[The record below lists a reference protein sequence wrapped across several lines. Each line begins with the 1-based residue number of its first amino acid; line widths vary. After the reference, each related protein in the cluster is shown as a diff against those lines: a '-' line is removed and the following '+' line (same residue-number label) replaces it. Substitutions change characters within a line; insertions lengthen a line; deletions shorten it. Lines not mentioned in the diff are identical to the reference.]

1 MTTPTITILSSYF
14 EVLQHKLIRHN
25 LDHTTFDVKCQA
37 GAKHNV
43 TRYNSA
49 WDHLAYPGTCK
60 YQLLLEIGGMYHAV
74 FVAYDDIAI
83 PVVLRHVLQISQS
96 MALVTRHMVGTSD
109 VDVIPEDIQLA
120 IGDVYMVGYK
130 PIAVNPD
137 TMELVLQDAHDHAV
151 RIITDMD
158 IYDEQLNK
166 YV

>member
-1 MTTPTITILSSYF
+1 MTTPTITIPSSYF
-14 EVLQHKLIRHN
+14 EVLQQKLIRHK
-25 LDHTTFDVKCQA
+25 LDHMAFDVKCQA

-43 TRYNSA
+43 TRYTSA

-60 YQLLLEIGGMYHAV
+60 HQLLLEIGGVYHAV
-74 FVAYDDIAI
+74 FVTYDDIAI

-120 IGDVYMVGYK
+120 IGDVYMAGYK
-130 PIAVNPD
+130 PIAVNTD
-137 TMELVLQDAHDHAV
+137 TLELVLQDARDHAV

-158 IYDEQLNK
+158 IYDEHLNK